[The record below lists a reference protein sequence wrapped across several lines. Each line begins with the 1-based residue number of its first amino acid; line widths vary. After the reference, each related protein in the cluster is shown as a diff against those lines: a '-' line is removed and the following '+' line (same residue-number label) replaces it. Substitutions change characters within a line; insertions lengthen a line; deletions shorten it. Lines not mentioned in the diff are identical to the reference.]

1 MLSRPSGGAIRGG
14 LVLSAAYGAT
24 NRFIA
29 TSLLQGR
36 SLPRPTVC
44 CAPAV
49 GSLGRNRTI
58 GGGGMTL
65 LELGTIA
72 KRYDTVVAH
81 AMLHAV
87 AVAHVRGPRFHA
99 TGGVRRVPC
108 RKGSGH
114 GSLER

>member
-1 MLSRPSGGAIRGG
+1 
-14 LVLSAAYGAT
+14 
-24 NRFIA
+24 
-29 TSLLQGR
+29 
-36 SLPRPTVC
+36 
-44 CAPAV
+44 
-49 GSLGRNRTI
+49 
-58 GGGGMTL
+58 MTL